1 MKISC
6 NVIKDLL
13 PLYHDDICSEDS
25 RLLVDE
31 HLKHCEVCKQELKQY
46 DTDFNGGLQ
55 MNTTANIDEAR
66 PLLALSKAWK
76 RDRKSAFLK
85 GVSLI
90 SILGSTLCI
99 IAYNAAGVY
108 VAPDGTL
115 VEAFGFIPLAFLFAF
130 IFMISVSSLGVLGLI
145 RKFK

>member
-1 MKISC
+1 
-6 NVIKDLL
+6 
-13 PLYHDDICSEDS
+13 
-25 RLLVDE
+25 
-31 HLKHCEVCKQELKQY
+31 
-46 DTDFNGGLQ
+46 